1 MSEVLMD
8 WLFDLYPR
16 TLAYLEN
23 IENDNKIRKQINEAT
38 DMALLIDDEN
48 VVDTVKRILN
58 IVESKNKSDA
68 DREDRI
74 GSRTYRDLLNGH

>member
-1 MSEVLMD
+1 MD

-16 TLAYLEN
+16 TLVYLEN

-48 VVDTVKRILN
+48 VIDTVKRILN
-58 IVESKNKSDA
+58 IVESKKKSA
-68 DREDRI
+68 IDREARI
-74 GSRTYRDLLNGH
+74 SLKH